1 MYRILMCAAA
11 GAFFISTQA
20 IAQEKVSFPSTDGDL
35 KGGTPTTITGYLYK
49 PAGSGPFA
57 AVVGLHGCGGFNPIS
72 HPLFDQWS
80 KIIPGKGYLLLLI
93 DSLKPRGRDTLCGNS
108 SVEPLKEVARDAV
121 GGLNY
126 LRSRPD
132 VRPDSIALM
141 GWSYGG
147 SVTMNT
153 MSKGVLPDDRGL
165 PKTPERDFRTA
176 IVFYPGC
183 QFLLNAQWRPRQ
195 PMLLLIGESD
205 NVVSPAAC
213 KELAYVA
220 GPPIDAHFYPNAHHL
235 FDHPNLPISASPLGT
250 IGSNPEA
257 RTDAIE
263 RVTQFLSKQL
273 EVKP

>member
-1 MYRILMCAAA
+1 MSRFIICAAA
-11 GAFFISTQA
+11 ALFIASQA
-20 IAQEKVSFPSTDGDL
+20 IAQGKVSFPSTDGDL

-108 SVEPLKEVARDAV
+108 SIEPLKEVARDAV

-183 QFLLNAQWRPRQ
+183 HFLLNAQWRPRQ

-205 NVVSPAAC
+205 NVVRPAAC

-263 RVTQFLSKQL
+263 RVTQFLAKQL
-273 EVKP
+273 SQ